1 MEREARIQSFRINGK
16 QPKIVSKDTRSL
28 SRASGGLTIETTWIH
43 EDSMK
48 EPTELSIRQGHSAG
62 YYKKDGGVSPQL
74 NCMIAGDKTRRIQA
88 CAFDGCTA
96 ALPGQGHGNRSLASR
111 STTPQLWHVRM
122 VVGCVTSLFC
132 EIILRP

>member
-62 YYKKDGGVSPQL
+62 YYSKDGGVSPQL

-88 CAFDGCTA
+88 CAFDGCISGVA
-96 ALPGQGHGNRSLASR
+96 WSR
-111 STTPQLWHVRM
+111 PR
-122 VVGCVTSLFC
+122 
-132 EIILRP
+132 